1 MYWVSCAI
9 FRRMRFKAV
18 SSIDRS
24 TALARAGRGLSSWRL
39 QRGLAGNVNAHAEE
53 FFATWKQELLK
64 ANGGIPDSEL
74 IQISRGYAALLILSL
89 IYSAIIGPRKLYYG
103 YSLKLL
109 AVFFLV
115 TGIALDVP
123 KSVWQSLGS
132 RQMNAF
138 EYPEGKET
146 SFIRTL
152 YYSGFIAF
160 SVGNLPITVPS
171 FAS

>member
-1 MYWVSCAI
+1 MNS
-9 FRRMRFKAV
+9 
-18 SSIDRS
+18 
-24 TALARAGRGLSSWRL
+24 
-39 QRGLAGNVNAHAEE
+39 
-53 FFATWKQELLK
+53 
-64 ANGGIPDSEL
+64 IPDSEL

-109 AVFFLV
+109 AIFFLII
-115 TGIALDVP
+115 GIALDVP

-146 SFIRTL
+146 SFARTL

-160 SVGNLPITVPS
+160 SVGNLPISVPS
-171 FAS
+171 FASEHKTSDLPIYSSTICALLTKLTFGLLGA